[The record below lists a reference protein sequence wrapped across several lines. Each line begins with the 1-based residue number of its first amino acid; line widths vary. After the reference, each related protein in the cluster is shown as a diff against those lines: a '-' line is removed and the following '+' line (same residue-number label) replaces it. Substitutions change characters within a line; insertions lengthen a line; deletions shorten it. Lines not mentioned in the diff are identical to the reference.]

1 MRIASPAAER
11 ASLSSSHET
20 APGSRAMHAAPSMEK
35 EEVMLIHLQR
45 PPPRTPQAQTIFI
58 AALARDGSA

>member
-1 MRIASPAAER
+1 
-11 ASLSSSHET
+11 
-20 APGSRAMHAAPSMEK
+20 MHAAPSMEK

-45 PPPRTPQAQTIFI
+45 PPRRTPQAHTIFI